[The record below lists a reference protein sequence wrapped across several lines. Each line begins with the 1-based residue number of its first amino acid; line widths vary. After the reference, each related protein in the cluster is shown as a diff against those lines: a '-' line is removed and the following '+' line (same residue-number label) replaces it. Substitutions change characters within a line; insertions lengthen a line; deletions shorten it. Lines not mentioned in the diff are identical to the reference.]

1 MPQDDVEAIF
11 RFGAMVGC
19 GREHHPAL
27 ASGFVRLKQLV
38 QRQKEDGASLA
49 SGYVVSAGQ
58 LTTARGR
65 FSRSWHA
72 PAGGVW
78 LTMALAHT
86 LTPAFARLLPL
97 AAGLACCECVR
108 TYGIDARIRWVN
120 DVHLAGRKIA
130 GILIES
136 HGYGTG
142 DEYLLVG
149 MGINANN
156 NDFPSEIAAASASMA
171 GLLGRFVDLEEV
183 MTVLLVKLA
192 WNIGLLFYDEQRSLE
207 EDQPESGRMPRILA
221 SYERLCDSVGR
232 MVRFGF
238 DIEKET
244 LCTARALCLTKK
256 GELVLRLPDGSTLTE
271 SAGEIRY
278 LDIA

>member
-1 MPQDDVEAIF
+1 MEAVL
-11 RFGAMVGC
+11 RFGATIGC
-19 GREHHPAL
+19 EREHHRAL
-27 ASGFVRLKQLV
+27 ASGFARLKQLIR
-38 QRQKEDGASLA
+38 RQEEEGASLT

-78 LTMALAHT
+78 LTMALANT

-108 TYGIDARIRWVN
+108 AYGVDARIRWVN

-130 GILIES
+130 GILTES
-136 HGYGTG
+136 HGHGG
-142 DEYLLVG
+142 GEEYLLVG

-183 MTVLLVKLA
+183 VTLLLVKLV

-207 EDQPESGRMPRILA
+207 ESHPEAGRMPRILS

-232 MVRFGF
+232 TVRFGF
-238 DIEKET
+238 DLEKKT